1 MGMTLAE
8 RFDCLLL
15 DLDGVIYRGPHEVRG
30 AVDALTVRVRAGQP
44 CVYVTNNAAR
54 TARAVA
60 DHLRSFGLVLDD
72 SDVVTSPQAAV
83 ALLPTLV
90 DPGSA
95 VLVVGGVGIE
105 SVLLEQG
112 YRPVRSL
119 AEGPSAVMQGFSPQV
134 TWADLAEA
142 AYAVESGLPWIATNP
157 DLTFPTERG
166 LAPGNGS
173 LVAAVANAV
182 ARQPDAIA
190 GKPEPPLLHEAL
202 RRCGCTS
209 GLMIGDRIDTDIR
222 GGSAAGVPTLLVLTG
237 VHGVAD
243 LLAATGPDHPD
254 FVAADLEALNEPY
267 PQVRLERSAAGA
279 SASCEGFTCR
289 VDRSGGVV
297 VAGAGRWIN
306 AVRALAEAF
315 EAARAEGIEGSVPQ
329 ALRAL
334 EAVTGTVA
342 ASHRDEE

>member
-1 MGMTLAE
+1 MGVTLGE

-30 AVDALTVRVRAGQP
+30 AVEALTIRVSAGQP
-44 CVYVTNNAAR
+44 CVYVTNNASR
-54 TARAVA
+54 TAGAVA
-60 DHLRSFGLVLDD
+60 DHLRGFGLELDD

-83 ALLPTLV
+83 ALLPAFV

-95 VLVVGGVGIE
+95 VLVIGGVGIE
-105 SVLLEQG
+105 SVLMEQG

-119 AEGPSAVMQGFSPQV
+119 SEGPAAVMQGFSPQI

-190 GKPEPPLLHEAL
+190 GKPEPPLLQEAL

-222 GGSAAGVPTLLVLTG
+222 GGSAVGIPTLLVLTG

-243 LLAATGPDHPD
+243 LLAATGPDRPD
-254 FVAADLEALNEPY
+254 FVGMDLGVLNEPY
-267 PQVRLERSAAGA
+267 PQVRIEQTAEGTA
-279 SASCEGFTCR
+279 ASCEGFTCR
-289 VDRSGGVV
+289 VDHTGGVHLT
-297 VAGAGRWIN
+297 GAGRWID
-306 AVRALAEAF
+306 AVRALAGVF
-315 EAARAEGIEGSVPQ
+315 EAARAEGVEGSVPQ
-329 ALRAL
+329 AMLTL
-334 EAVTGTVA
+334 ESVTGTVA
-342 ASHRDEE
+342 PSHRDEE